1 MHRLPS
7 APDFATMT
15 DSHIPHLPNE
25 ILYEI
30 AGYVDDEDLLNLRL
44 SAKVFHAITA
54 VRFAVTFFENRAY
67 DISPKGLK
75 ALVKIT
81 QHPSFAR
88 YIRSVTIGHGGKFYL
103 TRHNKY
109 LEEAFQNLANLGNTI
124 SLGLRQVRKC
134 RNYQRDRTRV
144 LNDTADFFREKVLA
158 AAIYAQLPLG
168 DFVADTQSASQ
179 NRMFPSVSNDWV
191 VDFMHRI
198 SHRPVGNGQFNRL
211 IIQLSATESSHVLV
225 FGPDRRLQVS
235 QTGTLEWQRYLL
247 AASHK
252 RFHEIVLEDC
262 SVSSDC
268 LLRVL
273 SASRSR
279 LRRLSLY
286 NVRLEEGPDGL
297 LDTWMSIF
305 VTSRIYLLVLE
316 SCKLGNLW
324 DKTNGRWLEGGDK
337 TIEASTRAQVSTVVS
352 NLAAG
357 NRTFRLNG

>member
-1 MHRLPS
+1 MIPPISFERRYWLLPFTLNCRSETLSQIHRALRRIACS
-7 APDFATMT
+7 HQRRMT
-15 DSHIPHLPNE
+15 GWWISCTGSHI
-25 ILYEI
+25 
-30 AGYVDDEDLLNLRL
+30 V
-44 SAKVFHAITA
+44 
-54 VRFAVTFFENRAY
+54 
-67 DISPKGLK
+67 
-75 ALVKIT
+75 
-81 QHPSFAR
+81 
-88 YIRSVTIGHGGKFYL
+88 
-103 TRHNKY
+103 
-109 LEEAFQNLANLGNTI
+109 
-124 SLGLRQVRKC
+124 
-134 RNYQRDRTRV
+134 
-144 LNDTADFFREKVLA
+144 
-158 AAIYAQLPLG
+158 
-168 DFVADTQSASQ
+168 
-179 NRMFPSVSNDWV
+179 
-191 VDFMHRI
+191 
-198 SHRPVGNGQFNRL
+198 
-211 IIQLSATESSHVLV
+211 LSATESSHVLV

-235 QTGTLEWQRYLL
+235 QTGTLEWQSYLL

-324 DKTNGRWLEGGDK
+324 DKTNGHWLEGGDK
-337 TIEASTRAQVSTVVS
+337 TIEASTRAQVSTVIS